1 MNNKRIEKLIPKAI
15 KLLQNFPKE
24 AVYKGYLA
32 AFGPTVIT
40 SGIVQAVA
48 FYIADDKK
56 KRVIELMFD
65 LLLIEDLK
73 TDKKTLLD
81 VLREGENYKNYVLKN
96 KILEAS
102 IACKLAIRT
111 FELKD

>member
-1 MNNKRIEKLIPKAI
+1 MNNKKIEKLIPDAI

-24 AVYKGYLA
+24 KVYQGYLA
-32 AFGPTVIT
+32 SFGPTVIT
-40 SGIVQAVA
+40 SGIVQAVT
-48 FYIADDKK
+48 FYTADEKK
-56 KRVIELMFD
+56 NKVIKLMFD
-65 LLLIEDLK
+65 LIKNDLN
-73 TDKKTLLD
+73 TDKNTLLE
-81 VLREGENYKNYVLKN
+81 VLKEGENYKNYAIKN